1 MKKLFFASILVSALT
16 FAQNSEY
23 TFTKLIDLTSTPV
36 ENQGQTGT
44 CWSFSTVSFLESEVK
59 RITGKDIDLSEM
71 YAVRMTYPDKAYN
84 YVYRQGKA
92 QFSEGGLSHDVMNA
106 VAKHGIMPAE
116 AYLGI
121 TPGTTSGFDHSELV
135 KNLSTQLDSIVKNPK
150 SNLKPGWM
158 DKFNQTLDQNM
169 GEVPNNFKF
178 DGETYTPVLFAGE
191 LAIHPEDY
199 VTLTSFTHHP
209 NYSKFILEI
218 PDNFSNGTYYNLPLD
233 EYVTVLNEAL
243 NKGFTVALDVDVS
256 EKTFSGESGMAIWPS
271 EGEPKDYFKVLLPEK
286 WVNADE
292 RQKAFEDYSTNDD
305 HLMHIT
311 GMLKDQIGNQYY
323 DVKNSWGTKN
333 LGNGGHI
340 YMSVPYFRMKS
351 IAYTIHKDALSKGLR
366 KKLGIN

>member
-1 MKKLFFASILVSALT
+1 MKKILFASVLISSLT

-23 TFTKLIDLTSTPV
+23 KFTKLIDLTPTPV

-44 CWSFSTVSFLESEVK
+44 CWSFSTTSFLESEVK

-106 VAKHGIMPAE
+106 VAKYGIMPIE
-116 AYLGI
+116 VY
-121 TPGTTSGFDHSELV
+121 PGTTTNGAGFDHSELV
-135 KNLSTQLDSIVKNPK
+135 KNLTTQLDSIVKNPK

-158 DKFNQTLDQNM
+158 DNFNKMLDQNM
-169 GEVPNNFKF
+169 GEVPYNFKYN
-178 DGETYTPVLFAGE
+178 GETFTPVLFAGDVG
-191 LAIHPEDY
+191 IHPEEY

-209 NYSKFILEI
+209 YYSKFILEI

-233 EYVTVLNEAL
+233 EYIEVLNESL
-243 NKGFTVALDVDVS
+243 SKGYTVALDSDVS
-256 EKTFSGESGMAIWPS
+256 EKTFSAKNGLAIWPA
-271 EGEPKDYFKVLLPEK
+271 EGDEKDYFKILLPEK
-286 WVNADE
+286 MVNAEE
-292 RQKAFEDYSTNDD
+292 RQRAFEDYSTNDD

-311 GMLKDQIGNQYY
+311 GMVKDQTGNQYY
-323 DVKNSWGTKN
+323 DVKNSWGTKD
-333 LGNGGHI
+333 LENGGHV

-351 IAYTIHKDALSKGLR
+351 IAYTIHKDALPKDLK
-366 KKLGIN
+366 KKLGI